1 VGRAIGPKPQ
11 KPNPQKLEKPKMEN
25 LHFDY
30 STNGMVNF
38 EMDWPTL
45 TNCHGKIHFQN
56 WETLT
61 NFLLEIDPDGE
72 NVINFF
78 NGPQKNNNPL
88 IPLIQLEIDG
98 KTYLMAIENQF
109 ESEYYM
115 EIVNNNPTKIE
126 TNNFQ
131 KITEIFNEIIE
142 FHGLAG

>member
-1 VGRAIGPKPQ
+1 M
-11 KPNPQKLEKPKMEN
+11 EKPKMEN

-38 EMDWPTL
+38 EMDWSTL

>member
-1 VGRAIGPKPQ
+1 
-11 KPNPQKLEKPKMEN
+11 MEN
-25 LHFDY
+25 IQFDY
-30 STNGMVNF
+30 STNAMVNF

-56 WETLT
+56 WKTLT
-61 NFLLEIDPDGE
+61 NLLLEIDPDFE
-72 NVINFF
+72 NEINLF

-109 ESEYYM
+109 ESESNNYYM
-115 EIVNNNPTKIE
+115 EIVNNNPTKIKQS
-126 TNNFQ
+126 NFK
-131 KITEIFNEIIE
+131 KITGIFNEIIE